1 MGNRYLVPALIM
13 LAVLPMAAQ
22 TKADAEAMV
31 KKAIA
36 AAKAEG
42 KDKVLADITKPGGPF
57 TKGSL
62 YVFVYDLNG
71 KVVAHGQNAKMVGK
85 DMLEATDPDGV
96 AYVKERVAIAKTKG
110 KGWQNYKFSDPVSKK
125 VEDKTAYVELWNDL
139 IFGCGVYR

>member
-1 MGNRYLVPALIM
+1 MRNAMFGAAICLCAT
-13 LAVLPMAAQ
+13 LPLGAQ

-42 KDKVLADITKPGGPF
+42 RDKVLSEISKPNGPF
-57 TKGSL
+57 SKGSL

-71 KVVAHGQNAKMVGK
+71 KVMAHGQNAKMVGK
-85 DMLEATDPDGV
+85 DMLEVTDPDGV
-96 AYVKERVAIAKTKG
+96 AYVKERIALVKAKG
-110 KGWQNYKFSDPVSKK
+110 KGWQNYKFSDPASKK
-125 VEDKTAYVELWNDL
+125 IEKKTAYVEGWEGL

>member
-1 MGNRYLVPALIM
+1 MANRLLVPALIM
-13 LAVLPMAAQ
+13 LAVLPVAAQ
-22 TKADAEAMV
+22 SKADAEAMV

-36 AAKAEG
+36 AAKADG
-42 KDKVLADITKPGGPF
+42 KDKVLADISKPAGPY
-57 TKGSL
+57 TKGPL

-96 AYVKERVAIAKTKG
+96 AYVKERITIAKSKG
-110 KGWQNYKFSDPVSKK
+110 KGWQNYKFSDPISKK